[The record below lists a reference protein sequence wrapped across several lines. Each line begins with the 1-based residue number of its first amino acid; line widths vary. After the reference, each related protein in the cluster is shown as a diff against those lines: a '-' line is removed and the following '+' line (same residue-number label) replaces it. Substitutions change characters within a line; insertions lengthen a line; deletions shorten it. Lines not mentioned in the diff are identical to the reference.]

1 MDTYTPPTWVIAK
14 LKKKDASIIVGR
26 NLSPIALGFNEN
38 WNTKL
43 HEPIATKNI

>member
-1 MDTYTPPTWVIAK
+1 LPNF
-14 LKKKDASIIVGR
+14 KKKDASIIVGR
-26 NLSPIALGFNEN
+26 NISPIALDFNEN

>member
-1 MDTYTPPTWVIAK
+1 LPNF
-14 LKKKDASIIVGR
+14 KKKGASIIVGR

-43 HEPIATKNI
+43 HGPIATKNI